1 MDRSPGSL
9 FYEEIDAMT
18 WADWE
23 MDCEY
28 LTTNLYKQATN
39 AETKDVK
46 IGELTARCGT
56 HQKQKK
62 PFIAKTVAESR

>member
-1 MDRSPGSL
+1 MEGKFINSCWVWVKYSSVTDIHMDRSPGSL

-28 LTTNLYKQATN
+28 LYQNSIQLRN
-39 AETKDVK
+39 
-46 IGELTARCGT
+46 
-56 HQKQKK
+56 
-62 PFIAKTVAESR
+62 